1 MTMALNSSWMSE
13 KAGCRSLVEE
23 EPKTGWR
30 IDFFALPDRNDIVE
44 NLLENAK
51 IDRFFQRAQRSA
63 HPFAELCGI
72 GGYENNLDPEIR
84 SKLLADPRTSGS
96 IGQIDID
103 ERHIDRV

>member
-13 KAGCRSLVEE
+13 KAGCRSLVKE

-72 GGYENNLDPEIR
+72 GGYENKPLPMPIACR
-84 SKLLADPRTSGS
+84 RLCLR
-96 IGQIDID
+96 I
-103 ERHIDRV
+103 HDRDREPPPLFRQL